1 MLEDGKEWKF
11 CTKCKCRKTDKVG
24 IYQLSHFDSEH
35 VDNYTAPTQGNFAS
49 VQDLVPLGVPATTTK
64 DPLTASH
71 DNDDDDITFVGAW
84 CAPVVSFTD
93 PPLPPPPPPD
103 SPYTAYPSSDESIAG
118 AWCAPVTITD
128 AIFVAAPPVERE
140 ILVDDPTDFQLI
152 DPFLAWMSC
161 KCDPVMTCIDC
172 NTDWR
177 EQWEDY
183 LESIKPLPLWPSSKE
198 LLNETA
204 LAFLR
209 AAEPTMSPLESFELA
224 YEDEC
229 ISVEH
234 DGLLF
239 YDPEPIDGVLTF
251 DNAHT
256 LARFLRPRQWRWF
269 HDFML
274 AVFE

>member
-1 MLEDGKEWKF
+1 
-11 CTKCKCRKTDKVG
+11 
-24 IYQLSHFDSEH
+24 
-35 VDNYTAPTQGNFAS
+35 
-49 VQDLVPLGVPATTTK
+49 
-64 DPLTASH
+64 
-71 DNDDDDITFVGAW
+71 
-84 CAPVVSFTD
+84 
-93 PPLPPPPPPD
+93 
-103 SPYTAYPSSDESIAG
+103 
-118 AWCAPVTITD
+118 
-128 AIFVAAPPVERE
+128 
-140 ILVDDPTDFQLI
+140 
-152 DPFLAWMSC
+152 
-161 KCDPVMTCIDC
+161 MTCIDC

-269 HDFML
+269 HDFVL
-274 AVFE
+274 AVFWITTMIWDFVTYLLIGNGLRPKSYLGSRMAHRRLIRHQRVHRSPFLRFLPMSWMILSNTVQTPHDWHPHHKVAVVTYIVFVTFSV